1 MKLNSLT
8 GLRFVFA
15 FMVFLCHLVYF
26 YTEGPPELKYV
37 QEHYFHYGYLGVN
50 FFFILSGFVLAYT
63 YFSKIAEEDFSV
75 KDFMLKR
82 VFRIVPLHYLTM
94 LIVIPLVIQ
103 TATTH
108 GVFDLHDA
116 KQFTI
121 RLVAHITLLQSFI
134 PAIPYYFSF
143 NNPSWSISA
152 EMFFY
157 ILFPAIIAYILKK
170 GLLKSYRNYL
180 IGLVIV
186 FILMTT
192 IKNFHDLHW
201 LFYIN
206 PVIRIFDF
214 MFGIFIFCFYGVI
227 KNSGIITATKASIL
241 QVTSVL
247 LFAVFI
253 LCIEKVY
260 HVYSY
265 SLYFYVPMSLVVF
278 SFAFEEGIL
287 SKLTAS
293 KPMVILGEASFSF
306 YLTQDL
312 VSRYMNWNGNRVQL
326 VATYFNNN
334 YVLYAC
340 LQLMLAIVVAL
351 IVHKVFEM
359 PANNYLKR
367 KYLSS

>member
-1 MKLNSLT
+1 
-8 GLRFVFA
+8 
-15 FMVFLCHLVYF
+15 
-26 YTEGPPELKYV
+26 
-37 QEHYFHYGYLGVN
+37 
-50 FFFILSGFVLAYT
+50 
-63 YFSKIAEEDFSV
+63 
-75 KDFMLKR
+75 
-82 VFRIVPLHYLTM
+82 
-94 LIVIPLVIQ
+94 
-103 TATTH
+103 
-108 GVFDLHDA
+108 
-116 KQFTI
+116 
-121 RLVAHITLLQSFI
+121 
-134 PAIPYYFSF
+134 
-143 NNPSWSISA
+143 
-152 EMFFY
+152 
-157 ILFPAIIAYILKK
+157 
-170 GLLKSYRNYL
+170 
-180 IGLVIV
+180 
-186 FILMTT
+186 MTT